1 MTTRFAKEKLP
12 HGYRLAARIDLIKNR
27 LQLLLVNGLAIVL
40 MLLTIA
46 AGIFLQPQ
54 GADNALRMTDDPWGF
69 ALKALAAALGMLIY
83 IVGHEA
89 VHGVC
94 MWLCSRHEPHFGFSL
109 AYAYAGSQ
117 LYFAKLPYMVIAI
130 APVVIWGI
138 LLGLLAVL
146 LPAAWFWPVWII
158 QVTNI
163 SGAAGDFYVFAR
175 MIHQPASVLVQDTG
189 TAMSLWKP
197 A

>member
-1 MTTRFAKEKLP
+1 MSTRFAKEKLP
-12 HGYRLAARIDLIKNR
+12 AGYRLAARIDLIKNR
-27 LQLLLVNGLAIVL
+27 RQLLLVNGLAIAL

-46 AGIFLQPQ
+46 AGILLQPQ
-54 GADNALRMTDDPWGF
+54 GADNVFELIDDPWGF
-69 ALKALAAALGMLIY
+69 ALKALVAVLGTLGY

-94 MWLCSRHEPHFGFSL
+94 MWLYSHSKPHFGFSL

-130 APVVIWGI
+130 APVAAWGV
-138 LLGLLAVL
+138 LLGLLAAL

-158 QVTNI
+158 QITNI
-163 SGAAGDFYVFAR
+163 SGAAGEFYVFVR